1 MAEAHQP
8 GNLEDLM
15 FQINVDSLL
24 ATRENAFLK
33 FVNYFCGAKS
43 GSQTED
49 WEPHPALFSP
59 SVRDTSASHVC
70 SPSDLHLGSN
80 RGCCL
85 CLVQAERMQ

>member
-49 WEPHPALFSP
+49 WEPRPALFSP

-70 SPSDLHLGSN
+70 SPADLHLGSN

-85 CLVQAERMQ
+85 YVSHASS